1 LKPRLRLPIRCGYDK
16 HGEFTFMTTFRRRG
30 ILTLGAGA
38 LAAPA
43 LGLRPA
49 AAQAWP
55 GQPVRMI
62 VPFAAGGPT
71 DIPARLL
78 ADEMSKALPHR
89 IVVENRTGSG
99 VVIGT
104 DMVAKGP
111 QDGSVIL
118 YTTVAH
124 AVTRAMFPR
133 LPFDP
138 IADFTPVALVGQV
151 PVILLVNNSFPA
163 RNVQEFVRVLRENP
177 GRFDYASSGNG
188 GAVHLATEL
197 FLHAAGGLRANH
209 IPFRGSSAALPEVLA
224 GRIPMIFDIAAS
236 ALPYARS
243 GELRAL
249 AISTRERSPLA
260 PNIPTFIEQGIAG
273 YEAYT
278 WHMVLVRS
286 GTPAP
291 VVEAINRA
299 VNAAI
304 ALPAVGER
312 LTGLA
317 MQVVRDSTPAS
328 AADYL
333 RREIEVWEPLIRN
346 AGIRAE

>member
-1 LKPRLRLPIRCGYDK
+1 M
-16 HGEFTFMTTFRRRG
+16 TQTTFRRRH
-30 ILTLGAGA
+30 LLAVGAGA
-38 LAAPA
+38 LAVPA
-43 LGLRPA
+43 LGLRGA
-49 AAQAWP
+49 AAQGAWP

-71 DIPARLL
+71 DVPARLI

-89 IVVENRTGSG
+89 VVVENRTGSG

-104 DMVAKGP
+104 DSVAKGP

-138 IADFTPVALVGQV
+138 IGDFTPVTLVGQV
-151 PVILLVNNSFPA
+151 PVIVLVHPSFPA
-163 RNVQEFVRVLRENP
+163 NNIQEMIRVLRDNP
-177 GRFDYASSGNG
+177 GKYDYASSGNG

-197 FLHAAGGLRANH
+197 FMHRAGGLRVNH
-209 IPFRGSSAALPEVLA
+209 IPFRGSSAAMPEVLS
-224 GRIPMIFDIAAS
+224 GRIPIIFDIAAS

-243 GELRAL
+243 GQLRAL
-249 AISTRERSPLA
+249 GISTQQRSDLEPG
-260 PNIPTFIEQGIAG
+260 IPTIIEQGVAG

-299 VNAAI
+299 VNAAV
-304 ALPAVGER
+304 ALPNVQTR
-312 LTGLA
+312 LRDLT
-317 MQVVRDSTPAS
+317 MQLVPNSTPAS
-328 AADYL
+328 AAAYL
-333 RREIEVWEPLIRN
+333 ASEIGVWEPLV
-346 AGIRAE
+346 RAANITAN

>member
-1 LKPRLRLPIRCGYDK
+1 MTTPRL
-16 HGEFTFMTTFRRRG
+16 TRRH
-30 ILTLGAGA
+30 A
-38 LAAPA
+38 LALTAGGLA
-43 LGLRPA
+43 LPRLA
-49 AAQAWP
+49 SAQGAWP
-55 GQPVRMI
+55 SQPVRMV

-71 DIPARLL
+71 DVPARLI

-111 QDGSVIL
+111 QDGSVVL

-124 AVTRAMFPR
+124 AVTRAMFNR

-138 IADFTPVALVGQV
+138 IGDFTPVALVGQV
-151 PVILLVNNSFPA
+151 PVILLVNNDFPA
-163 RNVQEFVRVLRENP
+163 RNIQEFIALLRANP
-177 GRFDYASSGNG
+177 GRYDYASSGNG

-197 FLHAAGGLRANH
+197 FMYQAGGLKVNH
-209 IPFRGSSAALPEVLA
+209 IPYRGSSAALPDVLS

-243 GELRAL
+243 GQLRAL
-249 AISTRERSPLA
+249 GISTRERSPLA
-260 PNIPTFIEQGIAG
+260 PNIPTIREQGVPN

-286 GTPAP
+286 GTPQP

-299 VNAAI
+299 VNAAV
-304 ALPAVGER
+304 ALPAVQER
-312 LTGLA
+312 LVGLT

-328 AADYL
+328 AAAYL
-333 RREIEVWEPLIRN
+333 RSEMELWEPVVRA

>member
-1 LKPRLRLPIRCGYDK
+1 MPK
-16 HGEFTFMTTFRRRG
+16 TTFRRRH
-30 ILTLGAGA
+30 LLAAAAGA

-43 LGLRPA
+43 LGLGSA
-49 AAQAWP
+49 AAQGSWP
-55 GQPVRMI
+55 NQPVRMV

-71 DIPARLL
+71 DVPARLL
-78 ADEMSKALPHR
+78 ADEMSKALPQR
-89 IVVENRTGSG
+89 VIVENRTGSG

-111 QDGSVIL
+111 QDGSTIL

-138 IADFTPVALVGQV
+138 IGDFTPVALVGQV
-151 PVILLVNNSFPA
+151 PVILLVHNSFPA
-163 RNVQEFVRVLRENP
+163 TNLREFIAVIRANP
-177 GRFDYASSGNG
+177 GKYDYASSGNG

-197 FLHAAGGLRANH
+197 FMHAAGGLRVNH
-209 IPFRGSSAALPEVLA
+209 VPFRGSSAAMPDVLS

-249 AISTRERSPLA
+249 GISTRARSSLA
-260 PNIPTFIEQGIAG
+260 PSIPTMIEQGVAG

-278 WHMVLVRS
+278 WHMVMVRS

-291 VVEAINRA
+291 IVEALNRA
-299 VNAAI
+299 VNAAVN
-304 ALPAVGER
+304 LPAVR
-312 LTGLA
+312 AKLVDLA
-317 MQVVRDSTPAS
+317 MQVVPDSTPAS
-328 AADYL
+328 AAAYL
-333 RREIEVWEPLIRN
+333 QSEIGVWEPLV
-346 AGIRAE
+346 RAANITAN

>member
-1 LKPRLRLPIRCGYDK
+1 LTRPIS
-16 HGEFTFMTTFRRRG
+16 RRHA
-30 ILTLGAGA
+30 LA
-38 LAAPA
+38 LAALGAPA
-43 LGLRPA
+43 LCLRPA
-49 AAQAWP
+49 AAQGSWP
-55 GQPVRMI
+55 AQPVRMV

-71 DIPARLL
+71 DVPARLI
-78 ADEMSKALPHR
+78 AEEMSKALPHR
-89 IVVENRTGSG
+89 VVVENRTGSG

-111 QDGSVIL
+111 QDGSVLL

-138 IADFTPVALVGQV
+138 VADFTPVALVGQV
-151 PVILLVNNSFPA
+151 PVVLLVNKDFPA
-163 RNVQEFVRVLRENP
+163 RNVQEFVRLLRENP
-177 GRFDYASSGNG
+177 GKYDYASSGNG

-197 FLHAAGGLRANH
+197 FMHMAGGLRVNH
-209 IPFRGSSAALPEVLA
+209 IPFRGSSAALPEVIA

-249 AISTRERSPLA
+249 GISTRERSPLA
-260 PNIPTFIEQGIAG
+260 PELPTIQEQGVAG
-273 YEAYT
+273 YESYT

-291 VVEAINRA
+291 VVQA
-299 VNAAI
+299 VNAAVN
-304 ALPAVGER
+304 AAAGLPHVQER
-312 LTGLA
+312 LQGLA
-317 MQVVRDSTPAS
+317 MQTVRGSTPAS
-328 AADYL
+328 AAAYL
-333 RREIEVWEPLIRN
+333 RSEMAVWEPIVRA
-346 AGIRAE
+346 AGITAN

>member
-1 LKPRLRLPIRCGYDK
+1 
-16 HGEFTFMTTFRRRG
+16 MTR
-30 ILTLGAGA
+30 ILTPRRSLLALGAGA
-38 LAAPA
+38 LATPA

-49 AAQAWP
+49 AAQGAAWP
-55 GQPVRMI
+55 NQPVRMV

-71 DIPARLL
+71 DIPARLI
-78 ADEMSKALPHR
+78 AEEMSKVLPHR

-111 QDGSVIL
+111 QDGSTIL

-138 IADFTPVALVGQV
+138 IGDFTPVALVGQV
-151 PVILLVNNSFPA
+151 PVILLVHNSFPA
-163 RNVQEFVRVLRENP
+163 RNLQEFITEIRNNP
-177 GRFDYASSGNG
+177 GKYDYASSGNG

-197 FLHAAGGLRANH
+197 FMHAAGGLKVNH
-209 IPFRGSSAALPEVLA
+209 VPFRGSSAAMPDVLS

-249 AISTRERSPLA
+249 GISTRERSSLA
-260 PNIPTFIEQGIAG
+260 PNIPTMIEQGVAG

-286 GTPAP
+286 GTPMP
-291 VVEAINRA
+291 VVNAINAA
-299 VNAAI
+299 VNASL
-304 ALPAVGER
+304 ALPPVQER

-317 MQVVRDSTPAS
+317 MQVVRNSTPAS
-328 AADYL
+328 AAEYL
-333 RREIEVWEPLIRN
+333 RSEIGVWEPLVRA
-346 AGIRAE
+346 AGITAS

>member
-1 LKPRLRLPIRCGYDK
+1 MRNIIIG
-16 HGEFTFMTTFRRRG
+16 RRSA
-30 ILTLGAGA
+30 LLLGAGA
-38 LAAPA
+38 LALPA
-43 LGLRPA
+43 LRPA
-49 AAQAWP
+49 AAQGAWP
-55 GQPVRMI
+55 SQPVRMI

-71 DIPARLL
+71 DIPARLI
-78 ADEMSKALPHR
+78 AEEMSKVLPHR

-104 DMVAKGP
+104 DVVAKGP
-111 QDGSVIL
+111 QDGSTIL

-151 PVILLVNNSFPA
+151 PVILLVHPSFPA
-163 RNVQEFVRVLRENP
+163 RTLAEFVAVLRANP
-177 GRFDYASSGNG
+177 GRYDYASSGNG

-197 FLHAAGGLRANH
+197 FMHAAGGLRVNH
-209 IPFRGSSAALPEVLA
+209 VPFRGSSAAMPDVLS

-249 AISTRERSPLA
+249 GISTKERSPLA
-260 PNIPTFIEQGIAG
+260 PNIPTMIEGGVAG

-291 VVEAINRA
+291 VVAAINAA
-299 VNAAI
+299 VNAAVN
-304 ALPAVGER
+304 LPAVQER

-317 MQVVRDSTPAS
+317 MQVVRNSTPAS
-328 AADYL
+328 AAAYL
-333 RREIEVWEPLIRN
+333 ASEMGVWEPLVRS
-346 AGIRAE
+346 AGIRAD

>member
-1 LKPRLRLPIRCGYDK
+1 MA
-16 HGEFTFMTTFRRRG
+16 HGLWSGRR
-30 ILTLGAGA
+30 AV
-38 LAAPA
+38 LAAGT
-43 LGLRPA
+43 GLLTSPFLPRA
-49 AAQAWP
+49 AAGQSAAWP
-55 GQPVRMI
+55 TQPTRMI

-71 DIPARLL
+71 DVPARLI

-111 QDGSVIL
+111 QDGSVVL

-124 AVTRAMFPR
+124 AVLRPMFPR

-138 IADFTPVALVGQV
+138 IGDFTPVTLVGQV
-151 PVILLVNNSFPA
+151 PVILLVNKDFPA
-163 RNVQEFVRVLRENP
+163 RNIQEFVKLLRDNP
-177 GRFDYASSGNG
+177 GKYDYASSGNG

-197 FLHAAGGLRANH
+197 FMHMAGGLKANH

-249 AISTRERSPLA
+249 GISTKERSPLA
-260 PNIPTFIEQGIAG
+260 PEIPTIQEQGVPG

-286 GTPAP
+286 GTPQP
-291 VVEAINRA
+291 VVEAVNRA
-299 VNAAI
+299 VNAAVQ
-304 ALPAVGER
+304 LPHARSR
-312 LTGLA
+312 LTELT
-317 MQVVRDSTPAS
+317 MQVVPNSTPAS
-328 AADYL
+328 AAEYL
-333 RREIEVWEPLIRN
+333 RSEMGVWEPIVRA
-346 AGIRAE
+346 AGITAG

>member
-1 LKPRLRLPIRCGYDK
+1 MSTPQIG
-16 HGEFTFMTTFRRRG
+16 RRH
-30 ILTLGAGA
+30 ILALGAGA
-38 LAAPA
+38 LAAP
-43 LGLRPA
+43 GLLTRPA
-49 AAQAWP
+49 GAQPAAWP
-55 GQPVRMI
+55 TQPTRMI

-78 ADEMSKALPHR
+78 ADEMSKTLPHR
-89 IVVENRTGSG
+89 VVVENRTGSG

-104 DMVAKGP
+104 DLVAKGP
-111 QDGSVIL
+111 QDGTTIL

-138 IADFTPVALVGQV
+138 VGDFTPVALVGQV
-151 PVILLVNNSFPA
+151 PVILLVNNNFPA

-177 GRFDYASSGNG
+177 GRYDYASSGNG

-209 IPFRGSSAALPEVLA
+209 IPFRGSSAAMPEVLS

-249 AISTRERSPLA
+249 AISTKERSPLA
-260 PNIPTFIEQGIAG
+260 PNIPTFIEQGVAG

-286 GTPAP
+286 GTPQP
-291 VVEAINRA
+291 VVDAINRS
-299 VNAAI
+299 VNAAVN
-304 ALPAVGER
+304 LPAVRAR
-312 LTGLA
+312 LTELA
-317 MQVVRDSTPAS
+317 MQVVPDSTPAS

-333 RREIEVWEPLIRN
+333 RSEIGVWEPLVRAAN
-346 AGIRAE
+346 IRAD

>member
-1 LKPRLRLPIRCGYDK
+1 
-16 HGEFTFMTTFRRRG
+16 MTLLTARRQ
-30 ILTLGAGA
+30 LLALGAGA

-43 LGLRPA
+43 LGIPD
-49 AAQAWP
+49 AQAQGQAQPVWP
-55 GQPVRMI
+55 TGPVRMV

-71 DIPARLL
+71 DVPARLI
-78 ADEMSKALPHR
+78 AEEMSKLLPQR

-99 VVIGT
+99 VVVGT
-104 DMVAKGP
+104 DAVAKGP
-111 QDGSVIL
+111 QDGSVVL

-151 PVILLVNNSFPA
+151 PVILLVHPSFPA
-163 RNVQEFVRVLRENP
+163 TNVQEFVAVLRANP
-177 GRFDYASSGNG
+177 GRYDYASSGNG

-197 FLHAAGGLRANH
+197 FMHAAGGLRVNH
-209 IPFRGSSAALPEVLA
+209 VPFRGSSAAMPDVLA

-249 AISTRERSPLA
+249 GISTKERSSLA
-260 PNIPTFIEQGIAG
+260 PNIPTIIEQGVAG

-278 WHMVLVRS
+278 WHMVMVRS

-291 VVEAINRA
+291 VVAAINAA
-299 VNAAI
+299 VNAAVN
-304 ALPAVGER
+304 LPAVQER

-317 MQVVRDSTPAS
+317 MQVVSNSTPAS
-328 AADYL
+328 AAAYL
-333 RREIEVWEPLIRN
+333 ASETAVWDPLVRA
-346 AGIRAE
+346 AGIRAD

>member
-1 LKPRLRLPIRCGYDK
+1 MSIG
-16 HGEFTFMTTFRRRG
+16 RRH
-30 ILTLGAGA
+30 LLALGAGG

-49 AAQAWP
+49 AAQGAWP
-55 GQPVRMI
+55 TQPIRMV

-78 ADEMSKALPHR
+78 ADEMSKVLPHR

-111 QDGSVIL
+111 QDGSVVL

-151 PVILLVNNSFPA
+151 PVILLVNNNFPA
-163 RNVQEFVRVLRENP
+163 RNIQEFVQVLRDNP

-197 FLHAAGGLRANH
+197 FMHQAGGLRANH
-209 IPFRGSSAALPEVLA
+209 IPFRGSSAAMPEVLA

-249 AISTRERSPLA
+249 GISTKERSPLA
-260 PNIPTFIEQGIAG
+260 PNIPTIREQGVPN

-278 WHMVLVRS
+278 WHMVMVRS

-291 VVEAINRA
+291 IVEAVNRA
-299 VNAAI
+299 VNAAVN
-304 ALPAVGER
+304 LPAVQER

-328 AADYL
+328 ASAYL
-333 RREIEVWEPLIRN
+333 RSEIETWEPIVRA
-346 AGIRAE
+346 AGIRAD